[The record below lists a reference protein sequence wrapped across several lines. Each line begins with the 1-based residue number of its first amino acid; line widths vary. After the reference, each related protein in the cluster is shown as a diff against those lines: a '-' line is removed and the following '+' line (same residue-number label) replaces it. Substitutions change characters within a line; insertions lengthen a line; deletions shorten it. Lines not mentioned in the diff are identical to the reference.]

1 LLRTNAKKR
10 GHTIMSLHDNSR
22 DENLIP
28 PVTDESLSLSEESPA
43 EHVEEQMEP
52 HLEEMPE
59 SIEPQ
64 PIDTNELPS
73 DIPVANYA
81 TRDGI
86 KDFQSLGK
94 NKMLLL
100 GGGLLVAVLF
110 FVFTAVMKR
119 SPSHSSA
126 ANQTSEHKQQPPGPA
141 KGSVTPLMDSVRPQ
155 TQDDADGKLSTEDI
169 KRTRSANG
177 NAANAKTTP
186 AAVPQ
191 KVTDS
196 HPSANNAL
204 SSVPSFSDTQQRWE
218 EPRPYGEAPVPT
230 ATQVQQQNDLKEPSL
245 VFVRSQPQS
254 MASDATKRT
263 AEDETPFLDVTPGF
277 RILAKLQTE
286 ISSADPTQ
294 VVAVVQYTYAI
305 GDHEVVPAGA
315 LISGHLQQA
324 DRSGY
329 VHVKFDEIRLID
341 KRTERIDAVG
351 KALDMGPIKGIVTG
365 KNTGKNLL
373 VRSISGVGST
383 LATVL
388 GTNTGSALSEDDL
401 IRQRLAE
408 NIGTAGD
415 SEVMTLAL
423 NSHEVVSV
431 PAETLIYIVFNKH
444 EEGSAAVR
452 KGGSS
457 D

>member
-1 LLRTNAKKR
+1 
-10 GHTIMSLHDNSR
+10 MSLHENSS
-22 DENLIP
+22 EKLTP
-28 PVTDESLSLSEESPA
+28 PVADESISRSEESPA
-43 EHVEEQMEP
+43 DDADEQMERHILP
-52 HLEEMPE
+52 REMPE
-59 SIEPQ
+59 PSEPQ
-64 PIDTNELPS
+64 PVNTSELPS
-73 DIPVANYA
+73 DIPVAKYA
-81 TRDGI
+81 TRDDI
-86 KDFQSLGK
+86 KGSQSIGK

-110 FVFTAVMKR
+110 FILTAIIGR
-119 SPSHSSA
+119 SSSHSSGTK
-126 ANQTSEHKQQPPGPA
+126 QTSEQKQQPGGPA
-141 KGSVTPLMDSVRPQ
+141 RGSLTPLMDSVLPQ
-155 TQDDADGKLSTEDI
+155 TQDDAKGQLSTEDI
-169 KRTRSANG
+169 RRTRSPNG
-177 NAANAKTTP
+177 STAITKAALP
-186 AAVPQ
+186 VIPR
-191 KVTDS
+191 KVATAS
-196 HPSANNAL
+196 TSASNAL

-218 EPRPYGEAPVPT
+218 EPRPYGVAPAT
-230 ATQVQQQNDLKEPSL
+230 AATQGQQQNDLKEPSL
-245 VFVRSQPQS
+245 VFVRSQTQNLS
-254 MASDATKRT
+254 SDAAKRT
-263 AEDETPFLDVTPGF
+263 SEDESPFLEVTPGF

-329 VHVKFDEIRLID
+329 VHVKFDEIELID

-365 KNTGKNLL
+365 KNTGTNLL
-373 VRSISGVGST
+373 VRSISGIGST

-431 PAETLIYIVFNKH
+431 PAETLIYIVFTKH
-444 EEGSAAVR
+444 EETAASV
-452 KGGSS
+452 KKGSS
-457 D
+457 SD

>member
-1 LLRTNAKKR
+1 
-10 GHTIMSLHDNSR
+10 MSLHENSS
-22 DENLIP
+22 DENPLP
-28 PVTDESLSLSEESPA
+28 PEPLEQVLPESTEPEVEASLPA
-43 EHVEEQMEP
+43 
-52 HLEEMPE
+52 EEMPE
-59 SIEPQ
+59 LP
-64 PIDTNELPS
+64 DRNEEPS
-73 DIPVANYA
+73 DVPIAGYA

-86 KDFQSLGK
+86 KDAVGIGK

-110 FVFTAVMKR
+110 FVFTAVIKR
-119 SPSHSSA
+119 SPSHSPA
-126 ANQTSEHKQQPPGPA
+126 AKQSSQNKQQIPGPA

-155 TQDDADGKLSTEDI
+155 GQDEADGKLSAEDI
-169 KRTRSANG
+169 RRTRSSNGSPTIPKASPPEVPRRPMAPGTQAN
-177 NAANAKTTP
+177 
-186 AAVPQ
+186 
-191 KVTDS
+191 S
-196 HPSANNAL
+196 AL

-218 EPRPYGEAPVPT
+218 EPRPYGEAPVAAAAQT
-230 ATQVQQQNDLKEPSL
+230 QQQNGLKEPSL
-245 VFVRSQPQS
+245 VFVRSQTQS
-254 MASDATKRT
+254 QAGELAKRT
-263 AEDETPFLDVTPGF
+263 ADDDAPFLAVTPGF

-329 VHVKFDEIRLID
+329 VHVKFDEISVLD
-341 KRTERIDAVG
+341 KPAERIDATG
-351 KALDMGPIKGIVTG
+351 KALDMGPIKGVVTG
-365 KNTGKNLL
+365 KNTGKNLF
-373 VRSISGVGST
+373 VKSVSGIGST

-415 SEVMTLAL
+415 SELLNMAL

-431 PAETLIYIVFNKH
+431 AAGTMIYIVFNKH
-444 EEGSAAVR
+444 DENTASVR

-457 D
+457 N